1 MSWNL
6 EKVEKRTKIFASAS
20 IPLLGLIITIV
31 LHCDQKA
38 NRNQEAK
45 IAEHSQRVQL
55 FAEIMS
61 KREQADSEIR
71 AAMFK
76 ALLENYLKCDVKEK
90 SPVSYTSKSD
100 KSVAT
105 HQKADTLPG
114 IREEILLLNLLIKN
128 FEEYFNTRPLFE
140 DLYRRI
146 QDIEPPQRDE
156 LRNQLLAVA
165 ASIAQKQEILLAR
178 VGHTCDLSFE
188 EGKSYCIP
196 LYKTPNLYIEDGSG
210 KLQQINPQDY
220 ISCKDRVRHVTA
232 YYEGPKGFKE
242 KFPQD
247 LKGFINYDENNKK
260 LIFKSK
266 MTLKQKEDL
275 LKVVENSKE
284 YTDSIEKL
292 YNDSQ
297 KLPDSEQQPT
307 KQETVAKGV
316 ENEFYAIEVTAV
328 EILDDSVMV
337 KINVYKDYFKEKSDG
352 ETKNVYCNSLQIN
365 DKPIEF
371 NVSYFDLP
379 FMDNTRL
386 FTGSRFAIVLRN
398 IHKEGEDKAAEL
410 GFISFRED
418 FMSVRDRPYFTQM
431 LRELKMPK

>member
-6 EKVEKRTKIFASAS
+6 EKAEKWTKIFASAS
-20 IPLLGLIITIV
+20 IPLLGLIVTIM
-31 LHCDQKA
+31 LHCDQEA

-45 IAEHSQRVQL
+45 IAEHSQRAQL

-61 KREQADSEIR
+61 KREQSDSEIR
-71 AAMFK
+71 ATMFK

-90 SPVSYTSKSD
+90 SDVSYTSKGD
-100 KSVAT
+100 KGVAT
-105 HQKADTLPG
+105 HSKADTLPG
-114 IREEILLLNLLIKN
+114 IRKEILLLNLLIKN

-146 QDIEPPQRDE
+146 QDIESQQRDE

-165 ASIAQKQEILLAR
+165 ASTARKQEILLAR

-188 EGKSYCIP
+188 ERKSYCIP
-196 LYKTPNLYIEDGSG
+196 LYETSNLYIEDGSG
-210 KLQQINPQDY
+210 ELQQINPQDC

-232 YYEGPKGFKE
+232 YYEGPEGFKE
-242 KFPQD
+242 KFPKD
-247 LKGFINYDENNKK
+247 LKGFINYDENNREFV
-260 LIFKSK
+260 FKSK
-266 MTLKQKEDL
+266 MTPEQKKDL
-275 LKVVENSKE
+275 LKLENSKE

-292 YNDSQ
+292 YKNSQ
-297 KLPDSEQQPT
+297 RLPGPEDQPA
-307 KQETVAKGV
+307 KQEMVEKKGK
-316 ENEFYAIEVTAV
+316 NEFYAIEVTAAD
-328 EILDDSVMV
+328 ILDDSVKV
-337 KINVYKDYFKEKSDG
+337 KINVYKDYFKEIPDI
-352 ETKNVYCNSLQIN
+352 EPKNVYCNSVQMN
-365 DKPIEF
+365 EKPIEF
-371 NVSYFDLP
+371 DVSYFDLP

-398 IHKEGEDKAAEL
+398 IHKEEKTKAAEL

-431 LRELKMPK
+431 LRELKMPE